1 MNRIAT
7 TLTTLTASVLLGQS
21 VGAAEPTL
29 QSLDSRLGALEARL
43 ISIEKVLTDD
53 RGSSYSYNNAAT
65 VEATN
70 GAVSA
75 PSTASPTTDPATAPA
90 TPPATPPTTAPATA
104 PSTVTSSETYV
115 IQDGDTLGKIAAK
128 FGVERKSLLEANRLS
143 EGQPI
148 YIGETL
154 MVPVGAGAPAPAPSA
169 TTTTVAKSAPQIPAP
184 PVPGA
189 QSADAGQPAP
199 VKQESIVVGEPKKT
213 APAST
218 TLHTVAKG
226 DTLTSLSKKYGT
238 SVESLKTANGLR
250 SDAIS
255 LGQSLKIP
263 SVKGVEQAST
273 SSVTGNAP
281 PASQPAQSSSFQ
293 YDNPL
298 LKQDESYGY
307 YTVVKNDNLYAIARD
322 FFTTMT
328 ELQRINN
335 MGSSTV
341 IKPGDDII
349 VPTSRYNA
357 YHQEGEMANR

>member
-7 TLTTLTASVLLGQS
+7 TLTTLTASVLLGQTL
-21 VGAAEPTL
+21 GAVEPTL
-29 QSLDSRLGALEARL
+29 QSLDSRLGSLEARL
-43 ISIEKVLTDD
+43 ISIEKALTEDQ
-53 RGSSYSYNNAAT
+53 SSYSYNNAAT
-65 VEATN
+65 LEATK
-70 GAVSA
+70 GTTTSA
-75 PSTASPTTDPATAPA
+75 TTPLSATVPATAPA
-90 TPPATPPTTAPATA
+90 ATTPASTA
-104 PSTVTSSETYV
+104 SQTYV
-115 IQDGDTLGKIAAK
+115 IQDGDTLGKIATK
-128 FGVERKSLLEANRLS
+128 FGVERKALLEANRLS

-154 MVPVGAGAPAPAPSA
+154 MVPAGAAAPAPAPAAPA
-169 TTTTVAKSAPQIPAP
+169 TNVAKTTPQIPAP
-184 PVPGA
+184 PVPTG
-189 QSADAGQPAP
+189 QSADANKPAP
-199 VKQESIVVGEPKKT
+199 AKQDSIVVGETKKT

-218 TLHTVAKG
+218 KLHTVAKG

-263 SVKGVEQAST
+263 TVKAAEQAST
-273 SSVTGNAP
+273 TTTVSAP
-281 PASQPAQSSSFQ
+281 QPSKPAQSNSFQ

-322 FFTTMT
+322 FFTTMA

-349 VPTSRYNA
+349 VPTSKYNA
-357 YHQEGEMANR
+357 YHKEGEVANR

>member
-1 MNRIAT
+1 MT
-7 TLTTLTASVLLGQS
+7 G
-21 VGAAEPTL
+21 
-29 QSLDSRLGALEARL
+29 
-43 ISIEKVLTDD
+43 
-53 RGSSYSYNNAAT
+53 
-65 VEATN
+65 
-70 GAVSA
+70 
-75 PSTASPTTDPATAPA
+75 
-90 TPPATPPTTAPATA
+90 
-104 PSTVTSSETYV
+104 SETYV

-154 MVPVGAGAPAPAPSA
+154 MVPVGAGVTAPAPTAPS
-169 TTTTVAKSAPQIPAP
+169 TTMAKSTPPIPAP

-189 QSADAGQPAP
+189 QSDGAGQPAP
-199 VKQESIVVGEPKKT
+199 VKQESIVVGEAKKT

-263 SVKGVEQAST
+263 ALKGAEQAST
-273 SSVTGNAP
+273 TTVAGSAP
-281 PASQPAQSSSFQ
+281 QASQPAQSNTFQ
-293 YDNPL
+293 YENPL

-349 VPTSRYNA
+349 VPTSKYNA
-357 YHQEGEMANR
+357 YHKEGEMANR

>member
-29 QSLDSRLGALEARL
+29 QSLDSRLGTLEARL
-43 ISIEKVLTDD
+43 ISIEKALTDD
-53 RGSSYSYNNAAT
+53 RGSSYSYNNTATLEATKGTTTSATTPLSATTPATTTTPAAAT
-65 VEATN
+65 ATQ
-70 GAVSA
+70 
-75 PSTASPTTDPATAPA
+75 
-90 TPPATPPTTAPATA
+90 
-104 PSTVTSSETYV
+104 TYV

-154 MVPVGAGAPAPAPSA
+154 MVPAGAAAPAPAAPA
-169 TTTTVAKSAPQIPAP
+169 TNVAKTTPQIPAP
-184 PVPGA
+184 PVPTGHA
-189 QSADAGQPAP
+189 ADANKPAP
-199 VKQESIVVGEPKKT
+199 VKQDAIVVGETKKT

-218 TLHTVAKG
+218 KLHTVAKG

-250 SDAIS
+250 TDAIS

-263 SVKGVEQAST
+263 TVKAAEQAST
-273 SSVTGNAP
+273 STTTTTTVSAP
-281 PASQPAQSSSFQ
+281 QPTKPAQTNSFQ

-298 LKQDESYGY
+298 LKQDEAYGY

-349 VPTSRYNA
+349 VPTSKYNA
-357 YHQEGEMANR
+357 YHKEGEVANR

>member
-7 TLTTLTASVLLGQS
+7 TLTTLTASVLLGQTL
-21 VGAAEPTL
+21 GAAEPSL
-29 QSLDSRLGALEARL
+29 QSLDSRLGSLEARL
-43 ISIEKVLTDD
+43 ISIEKALTED
-53 RGSSYSYNNAAT
+53 RGSSSSSYSYNNAAT
-65 VEATN
+65 LEATK
-70 GAVSA
+70 GTMTSA
-75 PSTASPTTDPATAPA
+75 TTPPSATTPATTTPA
-90 TPPATPPTTAPATA
+90 AAAA
-104 PSTVTSSETYV
+104 SQTYV
-115 IQDGDTLGKIAAK
+115 IQDGDTLGKIATK
-128 FGVERKSLLEANRLS
+128 FGVERKALLEANRLS

-154 MVPVGAGAPAPAPSA
+154 MVPAGATAPAPAPTA
-169 TTTTVAKSAPQIPAP
+169 PANDVAKTTPQIPAP
-184 PVPGA
+184 PVPTGKA
-189 QSADAGQPAP
+189 AESNQPAP
-199 VKQESIVVGEPKKT
+199 AKQESIVVGETKKT

-263 SVKGVEQAST
+263 TAKST
-273 SSVTGNAP
+273 NTADNSKTTPAP
-281 PASQPAQSSSFQ
+281 QQSSSFQ

-298 LKQDESYGY
+298 LKQDEAYGY

-322 FFTTMT
+322 FFTTMA

-341 IKPGDDII
+341 IKPGADII
-349 VPTSRYNA
+349 VPTSKYNA
-357 YHQEGEMANR
+357 YHQDGEVANR

>member
-29 QSLDSRLGALEARL
+29 QSLDSRLGTLEARL
-43 ISIEKVLTDD
+43 ISIEKALTDD

-65 VEATN
+65 LEATK
-70 GAVSA
+70 GTTTSA
-75 PSTASPTTDPATAPA
+75 TTPLSATTPSTTTTPAASTATQ
-90 TPPATPPTTAPATA
+90 
-104 PSTVTSSETYV
+104 TYV

-154 MVPVGAGAPAPAPSA
+154 MVPAGAAAPAPGPAAPA
-169 TTTTVAKSAPQIPAP
+169 TNVAKTTPQIPAP
-184 PVPGA
+184 PVPTGHA
-189 QSADAGQPAP
+189 ADANKPAP
-199 VKQESIVVGEPKKT
+199 VKQDSIVVGETKKT

-218 TLHTVAKG
+218 KLHTVAKG

-250 SDAIS
+250 TDAIS

-263 SVKGVEQAST
+263 TVKATEQAST
-273 SSVTGNAP
+273 TTTTTTTVSAP
-281 PASQPAQSSSFQ
+281 QPSKPAQTSSFQ

-298 LKQDESYGY
+298 LKQDEAYGY

-322 FFTTMT
+322 FFTTMA

-349 VPTSRYNA
+349 VPTSKYNA
-357 YHQEGEMANR
+357 YHKEGEVANR

>member
-7 TLTTLTASVLLGQS
+7 TLTTLTASVLLGQTL
-21 VGAAEPTL
+21 GAAEPSL
-29 QSLDSRLGALEARL
+29 QSLDSRLGSLEARL
-43 ISIEKVLTDD
+43 ISIEKALTED
-53 RGSSYSYNNAAT
+53 GGSSSSSSYSYNNAAT
-65 VEATN
+65 LEATK
-70 GAVSA
+70 GTTTSA
-75 PSTASPTTDPATAPA
+75 T
-90 TPPATPPTTAPATA
+90 TPPSATTPAA
-104 PSTVTSSETYV
+104 AAAGQTYV
-115 IQDGDTLGKIAAK
+115 IQDGDTLGKIATK
-128 FGVERKSLLEANRLS
+128 FGVERKALLEANRLS

-154 MVPVGAGAPAPAPSA
+154 MVPAGATAPAPAPA
-169 TTTTVAKSAPQIPAP
+169 APANNVAKTTPQIPAP
-184 PVPGA
+184 PVPTGKA
-189 QSADAGQPAP
+189 AESNQPAP
-199 VKQESIVVGEPKKT
+199 AKQESIVVGETKKA

-263 SVKGVEQAST
+263 TAKAT
-273 SSVTGNAP
+273 DTADNTKTTPAP
-281 PASQPAQSSSFQ
+281 QQSSSFQ

-298 LKQDESYGY
+298 LKQDEAYGY

-322 FFTTMT
+322 FFTTMA

-341 IKPGDDII
+341 IKPGADII
-349 VPTSRYNA
+349 VPTSKYNA
-357 YHQEGEMANR
+357 YHQDGEMANR